1 MTEFKNRVLTFFL
14 LGILLVFVLL
24 ALIMGNI
31 VHHSV
36 KDKRL
41 EFYVKEMRL
50 IEQVIQNDKEPS
62 HINQLLKYVSKDL
75 NGDIFVLNSDWKVI
89 YSSDHQNSK
98 NMLSYFLNGKRN
110 APSREE
116 LVMMNE
122 NGKTY
127 YALKRDKTD
136 APGFIQLV
144 VPEGF
149 AESQERSIWVM
160 MSVGFFICFVII
172 LYVSIRVIRKIVRPV
187 EEATKTAKELT
198 KGNYKARTFEYSGE
212 DIGELNY
219 SLNVLARN
227 LEKMT
232 KSQESQH
239 DRLTT
244 LIENMGSGLILID
257 SNGYINLVNKAFK
270 EIFEEHTEF
279 WTGHLFY
286 EVFPHSPI
294 KEIVQETYLTEKN
307 VRKNVVLPIHIER
320 KHFDVYSAPVLDIKG
335 KLRGIVLVFHDITE
349 LKKLEQVRKD
359 FVANVS
365 HELKTPVTSL
375 KGFAET
381 LLDGAGE
388 NEEFRNKFLTIIL
401 NESDRLQA
409 LIQDLL
415 DLSKS
420 EQGFNLDVQKVNLHA
435 LVNETIEILHPKAE
449 KKNIKLSVSVSGD
462 PMMDGDSLRL
472 KQIIINLVSN
482 SLTYTPVDGTVKVK
496 VEELEGQIKFSVK
509 DTGIGIKES
518 EIPRI
523 FERFYRVDKA
533 RSRNSGGT
541 GLGLAIVKHLVEAHH
556 GSINVRSKLGEGSE
570 FTILFPKEIKGT

>member
-1 MTEFKNRVLTFFL
+1 MHDFKNRVLTFFL
-14 LGILLVFVLL
+14 LGILLVFILL

-36 KDKRL
+36 KDKR
-41 EFYVKEMRL
+41 EAFYKGELSL
-50 IEQVIQNDKEPS
+50 IEQVLKTEKS
-62 HINQLLKYVSKDL
+62 QLVIRSLLRTASKDL
-75 NGDIFVLNSDWKVI
+75 DGEIYVLDSDWNVK
-89 YSSDHQNSK
+89 YTSDPNSPRNMSLFKKESVPKSDKLAQK
-98 NMLSYFLNGKRN
+98 NKNGK
-110 APSREE
+110 
-116 LVMMNE
+116 L
-122 NGKTY
+122 Y
-127 YALKRDKTD
+127 YTLKKRDES
-136 APGFIQLV
+136 GYIQV
-144 VPEGF
+144 VIPEGA
-149 AESQERSIWVM
+149 AESEERSIWIM
-160 MSVGFFICFVII
+160 MSIGFLICFIII
-172 LYVSIRVIRKIVRPV
+172 LYVSLKVIHKIVRPV
-187 EEATKTAKELT
+187 DEATQTAKELA
-198 KGNYKARTFEYSGE
+198 KGNFKARTYEYFGE

-232 KSQESQH
+232 KSQEAQH
-239 DRLTT
+239 DRLIT

-257 SNGYINLVNKAFK
+257 KNGYINLVNKTFK
-270 EIFEEHTEF
+270 ELFKEHADY

-286 EVFPHSPI
+286 EVFPYTSI
-294 KEIVQETYLTEKN
+294 KDIVKETYLTEKK
-307 VRKNVVLPIHIER
+307 VRRNTVIPIHIDT
-320 KHFDVYSAPVLDIKG
+320 KHFDVYSAPVMNARG
-335 KLRGIVLVFHDITE
+335 KLKGIVLVFHDITE

-365 HELKTPVTSL
+365 HELKTPITSL

-388 NEEFRNKFLTIIL
+388 NEEFRNKFLTIML

-420 EQGFNLDVQKVNLHA
+420 EQGFHLETQSIDLGT
-435 LVNETIEILHPKAE
+435 LVNETFEILLPKAE
-449 KKNIKLSVSVSGD
+449 KKGIVLSIDVTGETV
-462 PMMDGDSLRL
+462 MDGDSPRL

-482 SLTYTPVDGTVKVK
+482 SLTYTPAGGRVDVM
-496 VEELEGQIKFSVK
+496 VEELKDHVKLLIK

-556 GSINVRSKLGEGSE
+556 GTIEVQSKPGEGSQ
-570 FTILFPKEIKGT
+570 FTILFPKKFEL

>member
-1 MTEFKNRVLTFFL
+1 MNEFKNRVLTLFL
-14 LGILLVFVLL
+14 LGILLVFILL
-24 ALIMGNI
+24 ALIMSNI

-36 KDKRL
+36 KEKRMQ
-41 EFYVKEMRL
+41 FYAGEL
-50 IEQVIQNDKEPS
+50 GLLEQVLSTEDQPS
-62 HINQLLKYVSKDL
+62 TIKKLLRYASDDLKGEIYVLD
-75 NGDIFVLNSDWKVI
+75 SDWNVK
-89 YSSDHQNSK
+89 YTSDGNSPRNMSAFYPKNQSSDQ
-98 NMLSYFLNGKRN
+98 
-110 APSREE
+110 E
-116 LVMMNE
+116 LVQKNE
-122 NGKTY
+122 DGIIY
-127 YALKRDKTD
+127 YTLERLQKDN
-136 APGFIQLV
+136 PGYIQLA
-144 VPEGF
+144 VPEGA
-149 AESQERSIWVM
+149 AEADERTIWIM
-160 MSVGFFICFVII
+160 MSIGFLVCFIII
-172 LYVSIRVIRKIVRPV
+172 LYVSIKVIHKIVRPV
-187 EEATKTAKELT
+187 EEATQTAKELA
-198 KGNYKARTFEYSGE
+198 KGNFKARTYEYYGE

-239 DRLTT
+239 DRLIT

-270 EIFEEHTEF
+270 ELFKEHADF

-286 EVFPHSPI
+286 EVFPHTEI
-294 KEIVQETYLTEKN
+294 KDIVKETYLTEKN
-307 VRKNVVLPIHIER
+307 VRKNVVIPIHIER
-320 KHFDVYSAPVLDIKG
+320 KHFDVYSAPVLDVKG

-365 HELKTPVTSL
+365 HELKTPITSL

-401 NESDRLQA
+401 NESDRLQD

-420 EQGFNLDVQKVNLHA
+420 EQGFHLDIQPVNLKS
-435 LVNETIEILHPKAE
+435 LVQETIEILLPKAE
-449 KKNIKLSVSVSGD
+449 KKNIDLSLSVAGSPV
-462 PMMDGDSLRL
+462 MDGDPPRL

-482 SLTYTPVDGTVKVK
+482 SLTYTPANGSVKVN
-496 VEELEGQIKFSVK
+496 VEEKNEHVKLTIK

-556 GSINVRSKLGEGSE
+556 GTINVQSKLGEGSE
-570 FTILFPKEIKGT
+570 FIILFPKKIEI

>member
-1 MTEFKNRVLTFFL
+1 MNEFKNRVLTLFL
-14 LGILLVFVLL
+14 LGILLVFILL
-24 ALIMGNI
+24 ALIMSNI

-36 KDKRL
+36 KEKRMQ
-41 EFYVKEMRL
+41 FYAGEL
-50 IEQVIQNDKEPS
+50 GLLEQVLSTEDQPS
-62 HINQLLKYVSKDL
+62 TIKKLLRYASDDLKGEIYVLD
-75 NGDIFVLNSDWKVI
+75 SDWNVK
-89 YSSDHQNSK
+89 YTSDGNSPRNMSAFYPKNQSSDQ
-98 NMLSYFLNGKRN
+98 
-110 APSREE
+110 E
-116 LVMMNE
+116 LVQKNE
-122 NGKTY
+122 DGIIY
-127 YALKRDKTD
+127 YTLERLQKDN
-136 APGFIQLV
+136 PGYIQLA
-144 VPEGF
+144 VPEGA
-149 AESQERSIWVM
+149 AEADERTIWIM
-160 MSVGFFICFVII
+160 MSIGFLVCFIII
-172 LYVSIRVIRKIVRPV
+172 LYVSIKVIHKIVRPV
-187 EEATKTAKELT
+187 EEATQTAKELA
-198 KGNYKARTFEYSGE
+198 KGNFKARTYEYYGE

-239 DRLTT
+239 DRLIT

-270 EIFEEHTEF
+270 ELFKEHADF

-286 EVFPHSPI
+286 EVFPHAEI
-294 KEIVQETYLTEKN
+294 KDIVKETYLTEKN
-307 VRKNVVLPIHIER
+307 VRKNVVIPIHIER
-320 KHFDVYSAPVLDIKG
+320 KHFDVYSAPVLDVKG

-365 HELKTPVTSL
+365 HELKTPITSL

-401 NESDRLQA
+401 NESDRLQD

-420 EQGFNLDVQKVNLHA
+420 EQGFHLDIQPVNLKS
-435 LVNETIEILHPKAE
+435 LVQETVEILLPKAE
-449 KKNIKLSVSVSGD
+449 KKNIDLSLTVAGS
-462 PMMDGDSLRL
+462 PMMDGDPPRL

-482 SLTYTPVDGTVKVK
+482 SLTYTPANGSVKVN
-496 VEELEGQIKFSVK
+496 VEEKNEHVKLTIK

-556 GSINVRSKLGEGSE
+556 GTINVQSKLGEGSE
-570 FTILFPKEIKGT
+570 FIILFPKKIEI

>member
-41 EFYVKEMRL
+41 EFYMKEMKI
-50 IEQVIQNDKEPS
+50 IEHVMNVESDPTQINSLLKYAAKDLDGDLYILDSKWNVKYSSGNLNAKNMSHYYTKLKSNGASDQELVKMNENDKVYYSFKSKQNDK
-62 HINQLLKYVSKDL
+62 L
-75 NGDIFVLNSDWKVI
+75 N
-89 YSSDHQNSK
+89 Y
-98 NMLSYFLNGKRN
+98 
-110 APSREE
+110 
-116 LVMMNE
+116 
-122 NGKTY
+122 
-127 YALKRDKTD
+127 
-136 APGFIQLV
+136 IQLV
-144 VPEGF
+144 VPQGL

-160 MSVGFFICFVII
+160 MSIGFFICFIII
-172 LYVSIRVIRKIVRPV
+172 LYVSIRVIHKIVRPV
-187 EEATKTAKELT
+187 EEATRTAKELA
-198 KGNYKARTFEYSGE
+198 KGNFKARTYEYQRE

-270 EIFEEHTEF
+270 EIFKEHTDD

-286 EVFPHSPI
+286 EVFPHASI
-294 KEIVQETYLTEKN
+294 KSVVQETYLTEKN
-307 VRKNVVLPIHIER
+307 VREHVVIPIHIER

-420 EQGFNLDVQKVNLHA
+420 EQGFNLDIQKVDLEK
-435 LVNETIEILHPKAE
+435 LVNETVEILQHKAE
-449 KKNIKLSVSVSGD
+449 NKNIDLSVRVSGQAII
-462 PMMDGDSLRL
+462 DGDPLRL

-482 SLTYTPVDGTVKVK
+482 SLTYTPVNGTVKVK
-496 VEELEGQIKFSVK
+496 IEEKDKEIKLSVK

-523 FERFYRVDKA
+523 FERFYRVDRA

-556 GSINVRSKLGEGSE
+556 GSIHVTSKVGEGSV
-570 FTILFPKEIKGT
+570 FTILLPKKLAEN